1 MSLLVLLLFGFSSP
15 FGKNKQRETVL
26 TQYYWKII
34 ALFGHVF
41 RNWRMH
47 APHSIGVMYRLF
59 GIIANK
65 APAGWQGLEFID
77 FTFPSTINIHEHWAV
92 SNEHT
97 LQYPLRANWVCSTNY
112 AGFPIEFVL
121 NGISRIQKVTCQNRG
136 NKQTGTDNKKAGE
149 ELNENACCPMEI
161 KKIWCTTYMCKC
173 MCVNGQN

>member
-59 GIIANK
+59 GINANK

-136 NKQTGTDNKKAGE
+136 NKKAGE
-149 ELNENACCPMEI
+149 ELNVNACCPMEI

-173 MCVNGQN
+173 MCVHGQN